1 METGRLRSRETK
13 QLLSRDGRVGL
24 ALAPAA
30 RSALAR
36 WSTAQLGERWRED
49 GGWSSQ
55 RKRPRTPPFRL
66 TIQPSNSRGKPFC
79 SLSRRISVRIV
90 GNRGVPVWK
99 SSLMLHRITNEYLM
113 RQSIREQVLER
124 PRPYPASPAWKGPT
138 WFGCQK
144 WGGLFLSSMFVF
156 RSKKSRASPLGRC
169 GSDRQVLTW
178 AGPLP
183 LALALT
189 AQPP

>member
-1 METGRLRSRETK
+1 MEREPGRPAGPALARQNSCSRETGEPVSPWRRR
-13 QLLSRDGRVGL
+13 QEVRLRVGRL
-24 ALAPAA
+24 PSWARGGEKTGLVKLEKEAA
-30 RSALAR
+30 N
-36 WSTAQLGERWRED
+36 STFPTYYIAIKFSEQTL
-49 GGWSSQ
+49 
-55 RKRPRTPPFRL
+55 L
-66 TIQPSNSRGKPFC
+66 L

-90 GNRGVPVWK
+90 GTRGVRVWK
-99 SSLMLHRITNEYLM
+99 SSLMLYRITNEYLM

-169 GSDRQVLTW
+169 E
-178 AGPLP
+178 
-183 LALALT
+183 
-189 AQPP
+189 